1 MCSRSGDD
9 IADPHKEN
17 TLPITIQELVSAGP
31 SAIESLGPEPGGPTV
46 WVEISG
52 RTFEP
57 FTFALRC
64 GLFAAGGE
72 RA

>member
-1 MCSRSGDD
+1 MRSRSGDD
-9 IADPHKEN
+9 TADPHKEN
-17 TLPITIQELVSAGP
+17 TLPITIQELASAGP

-52 RTFEP
+52 QAVEP